1 MKIMLIQVEPP
12 DDIQDFNF
20 PMGYAALDSVLTKHG
35 HEVELVFTIA
45 YHLSDQ
51 DIIKKV
57 NESKAQI
64 IGIGGMF
71 PYLQRAEMLVKLI
84 REARPDVKI
93 VLGGWMVTYVPELV
107 LQKTGADFLIRGEGE
122 IAFLKLVNCLEHNSS
137 YSAIKGLVFKDGNKI
152 VDNGFGEVMPF
163 EDIPM
168 PNWEKF
174 PMEYYMRTGWYFS
187 SFATGYDRII
197 GWAASRGCPG
207 KCNFCTPGVS
217 VRYKNMDLLMKEL
230 HEIEDKF
237 HPTCIYWMDNLTMGS
252 KSYCK
257 KFCQALIKE
266 KFKFRYFITGRADMV
281 DREMLRLLK
290 ESGCVCILYGLESAN
305 NDLLAFMKKNIKVEQ
320 VIEAIR
326 LTKEAGIGVNI
337 SAMFGQPGET
347 IQDFYNTVKI
357 IMMAGDRKNPY
368 SNNQGFYPLTT
379 FPGSPIF
386 YWAKENGYIK
396 NNEDYY
402 NQFFTNRW
410 INYTQYPREVVEKVL
425 SAANLLNTW
434 NYHRNKAL
442 SLEDSLFYTRI
453 VSSSSWSKM
462 PIKKVMYKLKE
473 YIEGKPQL
481 KHSTKKFI
489 ESRPWL
495 KRWVLKLIE
504 PKQAA
509 NPPTKLSSHA
519 NKPSIKDVSVESIQ
533 PIDPRWEPHRQAD
546 EFIDRLIRDCFI
558 GGGNESL
565 LFKEE
570 AEHLSV
576 LAKAHYDKRNYEE
589 AIRYYNKVVQLVP
602 NNATVWGELGW
613 AYQYTMRYDEAMK
626 AFNEAIKMNSRNQQ
640 ALRGL
645 GWANYHKGIYEIAI
659 ENFNKALEL
668 IDPNNKDLL
677 QETYRGRAWSY
688 YKIKKFEEARQDF
701 DKAIKNTN
709 PNNKD
714 IIDDLYNGKR
724 LTAKEHAFAE

>member
-1 MKIMLIQVEPP
+1 MKIMLIQVEPA

-35 HEVELVFTIA
+35 HEVELMFTVA

-57 NESKAQI
+57 KESKAQI
-64 IGIGGMF
+64 IGLGGMF

-93 VLGGWMVTYVPELV
+93 VLGGWMVTYVPQLV
-107 LQKTGADFLIRGEGE
+107 LQKTSADFLIRGEGE
-122 IAFLKLVNCLEHNSS
+122 IAFLKLVNCLENNSD
-137 YSAIKGLVFKDGNKI
+137 YSEIKGLVCKEGNNI
-152 VDNGFGEVMPF
+152 VDNGLGEVMQF

-174 PMEYYMRTGWYFS
+174 PMEYYMRTGWYFN

-237 HPTCIYWMDNLTMGS
+237 HPTFIYWMDNLTMGS

-266 KFKFRYFITGRADMV
+266 DFKFRYFITGRADMV
-281 DREMLRLLK
+281 DREMLQLLK

-320 VIEAIR
+320 VIEAVR

-357 IMMAGDRKNPY
+357 IMMSSDRKNPY

-386 YWAKENGYIK
+386 YWAKDNTYIK
-396 NNEDYY
+396 DDEDYY
-402 NQFFTNRW
+402 NQFFSRRW

-425 SAANLLNTW
+425 AAANLLNTW
-434 NYHRNKAL
+434 NYHRSKVL
-442 SLEDSLFYTRI
+442 SLEDSLFYTRV

-462 PIKKVMYKLKE
+462 PIKKLVYKLKD
-473 YIEGKPQL
+473 YIGGRPRL
-481 KHSTKKFI
+481 KSSAKQFL
-489 ESRPWL
+489 ESQPRF
-495 KRWVLKLIE
+495 KRWVTNLLE
-504 PKQAA
+504 PNRIDSGVTIPSAV
-509 NPPTKLSSHA
+509 
-519 NKPSIKDVSVESIQ
+519 KPETENFSIVSVT
-533 PIDPRWEPHRQAD
+533 PIDPQWDPQRQAD
-546 EFIDRLIRDCFI
+546 EFIDRLIRDYFI

-565 LFKEE
+565 LLKEE

-576 LAKAHYDKRNYEE
+576 LAKAHYDRRNYED
-589 AIRYYNKVVQLVP
+589 AIKYYNRVVQLVP
-602 NNATVWGELGW
+602 NDDIACGMLGW
-613 AYQYTMRYDEAMK
+613 AYQHTMRYDEAIK
-626 AFNEAIKMNSRNQQ
+626 AFNEAVKINNTTQL
-640 ALRGL
+640 AFRGL
-645 GWANYHKGIYEIAI
+645 GWANYQKGFFDAAVQ
-659 ENFNKALEL
+659 NFNKALEL
-668 IDPNNKDLL
+668 ISPHEKDFL

-688 YKIKKFEEARQDF
+688 YNMNKFEEAKADF
-701 DKAIKNTN
+701 ENAIRYTDSNNKAILE
-709 PNNKD
+709 
-714 IIDDLYNGKR
+714 DLYNGQR
-724 LTAKEHAFAE
+724 LSKENAILGR

>member
-1 MKIMLIQVEPP
+1 MKIMLIQVEPA

-35 HEVELVFTIA
+35 HEVELVFTVA

-57 NESKAQI
+57 KESKAQI
-64 IGIGGMF
+64 IGMGGMF
-71 PYLQRAEMLVKLI
+71 PYLQRVEMLVKLI

-93 VLGGWMVTYVPELV
+93 VLGGWMVTYVPQLV

-122 IAFLKLVNCLEHNSS
+122 IAFLKLVNCLENDSS
-137 YSAIKGLVFKDGNKI
+137 YSETKGLVFKQGSKI
-152 VDNGFGEVMPF
+152 VDNGFGDVMPF

-174 PMEYYMRTGWYFS
+174 PMEYYMRTGWYFN

-237 HPTCIYWMDNLTMGS
+237 HPTFIYWMDNLTMGS
-252 KSYCK
+252 KSFCK

-281 DREMLRLLK
+281 DREMLQLLK

-357 IMMAGDRKNPY
+357 IMMSSDRKNPY

-379 FPGSPIF
+379 FPGSPI
-386 YWAKENGYIK
+386 YMWAKSNGYIK
-396 NNEDYY
+396 DDEDYY
-402 NQFFTNRW
+402 NQFFANRW

-425 SAANLLNTW
+425 AAANLLNTW
-434 NYHRNKAL
+434 NYHRSKAL
-442 SLEDSLFYTRI
+442 SLEDSLFYTRV
-453 VSSSSWSKM
+453 VSSISWSQM
-462 PIKKVMYKLKE
+462 PIKKLVYKLKD
-473 YIEGKPQL
+473 YIGGRPRL
-481 KHSTKKFI
+481 KSSAKKFL
-489 ESRPWL
+489 ESRPGF
-495 KRWVLKLIE
+495 KRWVMNLLE
-504 PKQAA
+504 PNRTDSGVTVPSAV
-509 NPPTKLSSHA
+509 
-519 NKPSIKDVSVESIQ
+519 KPETENVSIAPVT
-533 PIDPRWEPHRQAD
+533 PIDPRWDPQRQAD
-546 EFIDRLIRDCFI
+546 EFTDRLIRDYFI

-565 LFKEE
+565 LLKEE

-576 LAKAHYDKRNYEE
+576 LAKAHYDRRNYED
-589 AIRYYNKVVQLVP
+589 AIKYYNRVVQLVP
-602 NNATVWGELGW
+602 NDDIAWGMLGW
-613 AYQYTMRYDEAMK
+613 AYQRTMRYDEAIK
-626 AFNEAIKMNSRNQQ
+626 AFNEAVKINNTSQQ
-640 ALRGL
+640 AFRGL
-645 GWANYHKGIYEIAI
+645 GWANYQKGIFDVAI
-659 ENFNKALEL
+659 QNFNQALEYL
-668 IDPNNKDLL
+668 DPYEKDLI

-688 YKIKKFEEARQDF
+688 YHMKKFKESAQDF
-701 DKAIKNTN
+701 DKAIENTD
-709 PNNKD
+709 PSNKSILD
-714 IIDDLYNGKR
+714 ELRSGLSLARSCSSNSG
-724 LTAKEHAFAE
+724 